1 MSHLCFRV
9 RTWWKRQ
16 DKPTLYMSQSHPD
29 FSGSSCGLVV
39 KPSEPHLGSSPDGI
53 ARCTCCGKG
62 VVEIKCPYKYSDSL
76 QGCTKDEQFCLDKSF
91 ALKHSHTYYYQ
102 CQLHMFVCDV
112 KYCDFVLWSKKEF
125 IVQRIL
131 RNEELLKEALPK
143 AQDFFISSVLP
154 ELLTRRH
161 DPVLVS
167 QRACK
172 YCERPDFGK
181 MIICIKCSNHVHYT
195 CAHIK
200 RKPATWLCRECLRVD
215 VWMITFRTGICIVLC
230 YESGP
235 YYPDL
240 HLLFSLFFFL
250 HSFFSF
256 ILSYIYS
263 YSSPRPTFILF
274 LTFYVVVID
283 CYVSMHFCLKFYFVM
298 L

>member
-1 MSHLCFRV
+1 
-9 RTWWKRQ
+9 
-16 DKPTLYMSQSHPD
+16 
-29 FSGSSCGLVV
+29 
-39 KPSEPHLGSSPDGI
+39 
-53 ARCTCCGKG
+53 
-62 VVEIKCPYKYSDSL
+62 
-76 QGCTKDEQFCLDKSF
+76 
-91 ALKHSHTYYYQ
+91 
-102 CQLHMFVCDV
+102 MFVCDV

-131 RNEELLKEALPK
+131 RNEEFLKEALPK

-154 ELLTRRH
+154 ELLTRRR

-167 QRACK
+167 RRACK

-215 VWMITFRTGICIVLC
+215 VWMITFRTGKCIVLLWIW
-230 YESGP
+230 SILP
-235 YYPDL
+235 RPT
-240 HLLFSLFFFL
+240 FVFL
-250 HSFFSF
+250 HFFPTF

>member
-1 MSHLCFRV
+1 MQRWKCLQTQFNYYQYNLLC
-9 RTWWKRQ
+9 
-16 DKPTLYMSQSHPD
+16 
-29 FSGSSCGLVV
+29 
-39 KPSEPHLGSSPDGI
+39 
-53 ARCTCCGKG
+53 
-62 VVEIKCPYKYSDSL
+62 
-76 QGCTKDEQFCLDKSF
+76 
-91 ALKHSHTYYYQ
+91 YQ

-131 RNEELLKEALPK
+131 RNEEFLKEALPK

-154 ELLTRRH
+154 ELLTRRR

-167 QRACK
+167 RRACK

-215 VWMITFRTGICIVLC
+215 VWMITFRTGKCIVLC

-240 HLLFSLFFFL
+240 HLFSFIFFL
-250 HSFFSF
+250 HSFF
-256 ILSYIYS
+256 
-263 YSSPRPTFILF
+263 PTFILILHPDLHLSF
-274 LTFYVVVID
+274 SL
-283 CYVSMHFCLKFYFVM
+283 HFM
-298 L
+298 LLLLIAMCRCTSV